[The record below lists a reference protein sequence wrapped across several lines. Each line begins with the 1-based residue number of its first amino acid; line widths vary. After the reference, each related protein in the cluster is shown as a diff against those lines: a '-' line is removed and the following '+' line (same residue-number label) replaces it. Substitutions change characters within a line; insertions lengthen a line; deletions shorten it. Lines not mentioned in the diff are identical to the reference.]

1 MSDGVHAAITPRKN
15 ACTVSMHL
23 VPTMGGVS
31 DPFGRLLLIVHKVDL
46 NTYADSSQIVAAKE
60 KSQIFLSRAGA
71 GGPYVL
77 GVSLQR
83 APFFIESS
91 SRSSLLLQ
99 HDLFRKPVARLVRN
113 QWIEPAFN
121 LKFANEPATE
131 SFLRPPGCRLRA
143 CPVPLKSGH
152 ALVPPI

>member
-60 KSQIFLSRAGA
+60 KSQIFYRARSQGA
-71 GGPYVL
+71 L
-77 GVSLQR
+77 C
-83 APFFIESS
+83 
-91 SRSSLLLQ
+91 
-99 HDLFRKPVARLVRN
+99 FRRQLATG
-113 QWIEPAFN
+113 AF
-121 LKFANEPATE
+121 LH
-131 SFLRPPGCRLRA
+131 RIII
-143 CPVPLKSGH
+143 PL
-152 ALVPPI
+152 